1 MYTYEKD
8 IEIMNYYFI
17 DFENVK
23 TEGIQKLTNLKPDD
37 AVIVFYSDVCKNI
50 NLDAINI
57 LTSQSIKLCC
67 RKVNTGTKNALD
79 FQLSS
84 DLGYFIGRESEL
96 KEHGH
101 NTNSVSWFI
110 VSNDKGYDCLCD
122 HWKKQGV
129 SVQRIQTTETKSDK
143 ERLCSNLEAL
153 ASSFKHSSPKQEH
166 HEAKASCVLDTDKS
180 QKLIP
185 ESNKNELVIKKPKKK
200 KKKTSKVSVSD
211 LVSYQ
216 EVYKYLTKDEDPNEI
231 LAIINRYNTKQ
242 EIYAGISKHFK
253 DSKKSG
259 VVYKKLK
266 PLFKEKDK
274 K

>member
-1 MYTYEKD
+1 
-8 IEIMNYYFI
+8 MNYYFV

-50 NLDAINI
+50 NLDAINT
-57 LTSQSIKLCC
+57 LTSQGIKLYC

-96 KEHGH
+96 KEHDH

-110 VSNDKGYDCLCD
+110 VSNDKGYDCLCS

-129 SVQRIQTTETKSDK
+129 SVQRIQTTETKSD
-143 ERLCSNLEAL
+143 
-153 ASSFKHSSPKQEH
+153 
-166 HEAKASCVLDTDKS
+166 TDKS

-185 ESNKNELVIKKPKKK
+185 ESNKNVPAIGKPKKK
-200 KKKTSKVSVSD
+200 KKKASKVSVSN
-211 LVSYQ
+211 LASYQ

-231 LAIINRYNTKQ
+231 LAIINKYNTKQ
-242 EIYAGISKHFK
+242 EIYAWISKHFK

-274 K
+274 N

>member
-1 MYTYEKD
+1 
-8 IEIMNYYFI
+8 MNYYFV

-57 LTSQSIKLCC
+57 LTSQGIKLCC

-96 KEHGH
+96 KEHDH

-122 HWKKQGV
+122 YWKKQGV

-143 ERLCSNLEAL
+143 
-153 ASSFKHSSPKQEH
+153 
-166 HEAKASCVLDTDKS
+166 S

-185 ESNKNELVIKKPKKK
+185 ESNKN
-200 KKKTSKVSVSD
+200 
-211 LVSYQ
+211 
-216 EVYKYLTKDEDPNEI
+216 
-231 LAIINRYNTKQ
+231 
-242 EIYAGISKHFK
+242 
-253 DSKKSG
+253 
-259 VVYKKLK
+259 
-266 PLFKEKDK
+266 
-274 K
+274 

>member
-1 MYTYEKD
+1 M
-8 IEIMNYYFI
+8 
-17 DFENVK
+17 
-23 TEGIQKLTNLKPDD
+23 
-37 AVIVFYSDVCKNI
+37 
-50 NLDAINI
+50 
-57 LTSQSIKLCC
+57 
-67 RKVNTGTKNALD
+67 
-79 FQLSS
+79 
-84 DLGYFIGRESEL
+84 
-96 KEHGH
+96 KEHDH
-101 NTNSVSWFI
+101 STNSVSWFI

-129 SVQRIQTTETKSDK
+129 SVQRIQTTETKSD
-143 ERLCSNLEAL
+143 
-153 ASSFKHSSPKQEH
+153 
-166 HEAKASCVLDTDKS
+166 TDKS

-200 KKKTSKVSVSD
+200 KKKSSKVSVSD
-211 LVSYQ
+211 LASYQ

-231 LAIINRYNTKQ
+231 LAIINKYNTKQ